1 MPSRGCILAPLGGA
15 MAEAVVVST
24 KPRFF
29 YGWVIVGVSMMIN
42 MMSGSLA
49 TVFGLFIIPMQS
61 ELGWSRTTI
70 VFTTTIAALLGAVT
84 HPLVG
89 PIVDRYGGRVLMVAT
104 AVVGGTFIALS
115 SQAHVPWQ
123 FYLLYGVLGTAV
135 IQSAGAQVTSVVVAK
150 WFVAKRGRALG
161 FAFSGLSLGS
171 FVMIPTLTLIINELG
186 WRSGFVVMGV
196 LLAVG
201 IALPAGLFLRRNPED
216 MGLLPD
222 GVQPAA
228 AATAPPREEQSW
240 TLGQALRTRTLWL
253 LLAAWLFASFPLF
266 AYFIHVIPYLRG
278 EKEFGNLANV
288 AWTTWFAFA
297 FASKLVWGY
306 LSEHIPPR
314 FSVAACF
321 LGEAAG
327 LVVLLNVGHS
337 VPMLFLWS
345 VVGGIGHGPF
355 AQLQTL
361 IWADYYGRPFL
372 GTIRGVLSPPT
383 ILGPALAPLL
393 AAYVFQ
399 QQHSYRTVWLLFVVL
414 FLVGTLLV
422 LLATPPKAGG
432 RKVPAPAPP

>member
-1 MPSRGCILAPLGGA
+1 
-15 MAEAVVVST
+15 MAEAVAVST

-29 YGWVIVGVSMMIN
+29 YGWVIVGVAMMIN

-49 TVFGLFIIPMQS
+49 TVFGLFIIPMQND
-61 ELGWSRTTI
+61 LGWSRTTI
-70 VFTTTIAALLGAVT
+70 VFSTTIAALLGAVT

-89 PIVDRYGGRVLMVAT
+89 PIVDRHGGRVLMVAT
-104 AVVGGTFIALS
+104 GVLGGTFIALA

-123 FYLLYGVLGTAV
+123 FYLLYGVLGIAV

-161 FAFSGLSLGS
+161 FSFAGLSLGS
-171 FVMIPTLTLIINELG
+171 FLMIPILTLIINELG
-186 WRSGFVVMGV
+186 WRAGFAVMGV

-201 IALPAGLFLRRNPED
+201 IALPAGLLLRRNPED

-222 GVQPAA
+222 GAQPAA
-228 AATAPPREEQSW
+228 AAKGASAAAPPREEQSW

-253 LLAAWLFASFPLF
+253 LLAAWLFASFPLS

-278 EKEFGNLANV
+278 EKEFGNVANV
-288 AWTTWFAFA
+288 AWTIWFAFA

-327 LVVLLNVGHS
+327 IVVLLNVGHS

-399 QQHSYRTVWLLFVVL
+399 HQQSYRTVWILFVAL
-414 FLVGTLLV
+414 FLVGTTLV
-422 LLATPPKAGG
+422 LLATPPQARAQKA
-432 RKVPAPAPP
+432 PTHAPP